1 VVQNLWFRIESMFFA
16 FCGLVLLCLVMMP
29 RTEKFLGR
37 IFPWWFKAFLTSLLQ
52 ALSLSLILFG
62 ILGMFAQHGMN
73 LIQRHPISF
82 IVVSGI
88 GTALF
93 LWGNTTIRDYSS
105 TL

>member
-1 VVQNLWFRIESMFFA
+1 MWFRIESLFFI
-16 FCGLVLLCLVMMP
+16 FCGLVLLYVVMNP
-29 RTEKFLGR
+29 GAERFVGR

-52 ALSLSLILFG
+52 ALFLSLILFG
-62 ILGMFAQHGMN
+62 ILGVFAQHGMN

-88 GTALF
+88 GTVLF